1 MDALNFPEKDARAIL
16 RLALSEDCGTGDV
29 TCHLTLPPGHKS
41 RARIVAKETGILAGQ
56 PLLPLVLEE
65 LDALVPTSGA
75 REVDFQT
82 LVADGT
88 QVSVGQ
94 IVSSLEGP
102 TTAILQAERTL
113 LNLMQ
118 RLSGTATTARR
129 YQEAAGPN
137 CRVLDTRK
145 TTPGL
150 RQLEKYAIR
159 VAGGHNHRMGL
170 WDAVLIKENHA
181 RAAGGVRP
189 AAQAALS
196 GRPEG
201 MPVIVEVTNLAELE
215 SLCDLPLTRVLLDNF
230 RPEEITAAV
239 ELRRRKG
246 AAFGLE
252 ASGGITLE
260 TIAAYARAG
269 AEYISVGALTHSVKA
284 LDLSLLLEQP

>member
-1 MDALNFPEKDARAIL
+1 MDESFPQEDARRIL
-16 RLALSEDCGTGDV
+16 RLALTEDCGTGDV
-29 TCHLTLPPGHKS
+29 TCKLTLPPGHRS
-41 RARIVAKETGILAGQ
+41 RARIVAKEAGILAGA
-56 PLLPLVLEE
+56 PLAPLVLEE
-65 LDALVPTSGA
+65 LDALVPDAGA
-75 REVDFQT
+75 RDVRLEFNVP
-82 LVADGT
+82 DGT
-88 QVSVGQ
+88 ALIPGQVVMH
-94 IVSSLEGP
+94 LTGP
-102 TTAILQAERTL
+102 TAAILQAERTL

-118 RLSGTATTARR
+118 RLSGTATAARR
-129 YQEAAGPN
+129 YQEAAGPT

-159 VAGGHNHRMGL
+159 TAGGHNHRMGL

-189 AAQAALS
+189 AALAALK

-201 MPVIVEVTNLAELE
+201 MSVIVEVTDLHELA

-230 RPEEITAAV
+230 TPEGITAAV
-239 ELRRRKG
+239 KLRNERK
-246 AAFGLE
+246 ASFGLE

-260 TIAAYARAG
+260 TIGAYAKAG

-284 LDLSLLLEQP
+284 FDLSLLLEEA